1 LIFAQNRDP
10 SSIPILEQQLI
21 AISKRLCRFM
31 MHHFISPKGLYQQKP
46 GHMVDNVVLCDWAG
60 EGQDKLCIVHEH
72 FLHYLKYSRLVYE
85 LLLYIYVMVNQMC
98 A

>member
-1 LIFAQNRDP
+1 
-10 SSIPILEQQLI
+10 
-21 AISKRLCRFM
+21 
-31 MHHFISPKGLYQQKP
+31 
-46 GHMVDNVVLCDWAG
+46 MVDNVVLCDWAG